1 MVGRAYS
8 KIWVTL
14 CIMITILLLSLARST
29 AAENKRLQENKTY
42 NLQLL
47 YVMKLKKRETFYESS
62 FFRNNH
68 LTSKIKIILPSLS
81 NQLRVQA

>member
-1 MVGRAYS
+1 MYKKAGNSLMVGRAYS

-62 FFRNNH
+62 FFGYYH
-68 LTSKIKIILPSLS
+68 LTSKI
-81 NQLRVQA
+81 

>member
-47 YVMKLKKRETFYESS
+47 YVMKLKKRETFYES
-62 FFRNNH
+62 
-68 LTSKIKIILPSLS
+68 
-81 NQLRVQA
+81 